1 VRFGRRRHEK
11 ELEEKPRSP
20 LEMPSRER
28 LERGEERNRQSVP
41 PAGNFGSVGL
51 VKESRGAFG
60 DGGVDVER
68 RYF

>member
-1 VRFGRRRHEK
+1 VRFGCRRHEK

-28 LERGEERNRQSVP
+28 LERGEDRNRQSVP

-51 VKESRGAFG
+51 VKEVTRGVWG
-60 DGGVDVER
+60 WR
-68 RYF
+68 C

>member
-1 VRFGRRRHEK
+1 VRFWRRRHER

-28 LERGEERNRQSVP
+28 LERGEERDRQRVP

-51 VKESRGAFG
+51 VKEVTRGVWG
-60 DGGVDVER
+60 WR
-68 RYF
+68 C

>member
-1 VRFGRRRHEK
+1 
-11 ELEEKPRSP
+11 
-20 LEMPSRER
+20 MASRER

-51 VKESRGAFG
+51 VKEVTRAFG